1 MNTLKHVHSYIQL
14 FFYLTAILTLTLT
27 VQSLVICHLNITK
40 ASHLVLG
47 TSYLSLSD
55 PIFALASLFS
65 QTQIWLSDL
74 STEYSFIAP
83 IVFRVK
89 FKLSV
94 IKVLCD
100 PAPAY
105 HIIYLQFPYVGHV
118 LFRLQPFVHASVL
131 IYNVVLLVCMCLK
144 PNHPSGFNTGF
155 ITSLGRLLHLYT
167 HTAFCQSTFNTCMIS
182 FLKTRTRNN
191 LCVSSTLYSMR
202 F

>member
-1 MNTLKHVHSYIQL
+1 MNTLKHFHSYIQL

-27 VQSLVICHLNITK
+27 VQSLVICHLNIAK

-47 TSYLSLSD
+47 TSYLRLSD

-65 QTQIWLSDL
+65 QTQIWPSDL

-89 FKLSV
+89 FKLSI

-100 PAPAY
+100 LAPAY

-118 LFRLQPFVHASVL
+118 LFCLQPFVHASFL
-131 IYNVVLLVCMCLK
+131 IYNAC
-144 PNHPSGFNTGF
+144 
-155 ITSLGRLLHLYT
+155 TSSLHV
-167 HTAFCQSTFNTCMIS
+167 
-182 FLKTRTRNN
+182 LKTQ
-191 LCVSSTLYSMR
+191 SSFRIQQESSQVWVGYSICILIQHSVRALSALYDKLLENKD
-202 F
+202 